1 MKVYNSIE
9 EFTPLN
15 FAVVTSGTFDGVH
28 YGHQQI
34 LRKVSKIATENNGE
48 SVIITFWPHPRLVL
62 FPDQQDLKLLTT
74 FEEKVQLLTD
84 LGIDHLLKIPFTR
97 EFSELSSQEF
107 IDQILIKILG
117 TKRLVIGYDHRF
129 GKNREGSF
137 DHLVANSSRYGFQ
150 VVEIPKQEIDS
161 VAVSSTKI
169 RKALQEGKIPEANE
183 YLGRPYSLE
192 GIVIKGNMLGR
203 KIGFPTANIEVRD
216 EYKLIPADGIYAA
229 RITSRQKQ
237 FGGML
242 YIGNRPVLQQ
252 SQRSIEVNIFDFNED
267 IYGEIITI
275 KMIRRIRDDG
285 YFKSMEEL
293 GLQLAKDKE
302 IVKQILL
309 KE

>member
-9 EFTPLN
+9 EFISLK

-34 LRKVSKIATENNGE
+34 LQKVSKIARENNGE

-62 FPDQQDLKLLTT
+62 FPDQQDLKLLST
-74 FEEKVQLLTD
+74 FEEKVQLITE

-107 IDQILIKILG
+107 IEQILIKIIG

-137 DHLVANSSRYGFQ
+137 DHLVANAPKYGFQ

-169 RKALQEGKIPEANE
+169 RKALQEGKIHEANE

-216 EYKLIPADGIYAA
+216 EHKLIPADSIYAV
-229 RITSRQKQ
+229 RVTSREMQ

-242 YIGNRPVLQQ
+242 YIGNRPVLKQ
-252 SQRSIEVNIFDFNED
+252 SQKSIEVNIFDFNED
-267 IYGEIITI
+267 IYGELI
-275 KMIRRIRDDG
+275 KIQMIRKVRDDG
-285 YFKSMEEL
+285 YFNSMQEL